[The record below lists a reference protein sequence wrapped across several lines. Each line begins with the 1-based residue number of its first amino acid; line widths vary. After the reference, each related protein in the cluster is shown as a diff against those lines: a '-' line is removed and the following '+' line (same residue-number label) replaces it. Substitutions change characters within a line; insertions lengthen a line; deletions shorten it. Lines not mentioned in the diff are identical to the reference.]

1 MGWQVWTAL
10 HTCNRGSGIIKW
22 GSREEVGNNPVGH
35 QMTAALVL
43 YLASTVLPLSH
54 WTMQQAM
61 TQQSGFIVL
70 LVLRMNQE
78 MCEVCIKLVCGL
90 YMKDIQQ
97 QKSYSTA
104 TCILILCVS
113 LQPWQSDTAQYPHKC
128 YTWQQWN
135 FQQYGQSTWLAANL
149 VLIDWSKL
157 LYCFFGSCWSN

>member
-1 MGWQVWTAL
+1 
-10 HTCNRGSGIIKW
+10 
-22 GSREEVGNNPVGH
+22 
-35 QMTAALVL
+35 
-43 YLASTVLPLSH
+43 
-54 WTMQQAM
+54 MQQAM

-113 LQPWQSDTAQYPHKC
+113 LQP
-128 YTWQQWN
+128 
-135 FQQYGQSTWLAANL
+135 
-149 VLIDWSKL
+149 
-157 LYCFFGSCWSN
+157 